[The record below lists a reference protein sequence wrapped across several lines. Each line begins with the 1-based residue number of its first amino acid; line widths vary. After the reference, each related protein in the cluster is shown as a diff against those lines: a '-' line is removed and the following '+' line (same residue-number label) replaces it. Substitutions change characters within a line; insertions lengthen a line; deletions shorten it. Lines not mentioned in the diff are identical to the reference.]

1 MSKIL
6 ITEEQLEILTEFV
19 LINEQ
24 SSIGD
29 IVVIDGKRVKIIDL
43 IQRNLPK
50 QNIGQKFASGTYQLS
65 KDSKTK
71 TEALLQKMIK
81 FFKMAELQNT
91 TFNVTLD
98 GGASQVPL
106 GDNLAKKLGINLSL
120 DLFVGR
126 NKELGK
132 KRAQAIQK
140 LLRDG
145 LKSAGITNVT
155 IPEPTVIVGK
165 TKWDKNKGANHKDYT
180 DEQFMNVSVEASG
193 TKVVKEQLP
202 DFCSTPFKPKK
213 GTQASKNNG
222 YKVYQGEGMDVDM
235 GEGTGQITLKFD
247 ALDLPD
253 MFEISYNGQIYRS
266 KNPTTQE
273 EGFVSAQFTKL
284 TDEQMTSLEATTNKN
299 KKSLAD
305 LEANI
310 EKYGYE
316 RPVKVGRYVDK
327 YIFKWFPLSDR
338 VVKNYNWEEK
348 GEMETYK
355 LDANGEADIQW
366 FEEFFKKFPTEKG
379 FERFEVDG
387 KKVRKS
393 LGLKKEQAR
402 QLWRSVVQKQKSAQN
417 KPKKVKQTMEKLRAS
432 ITKTSVDLEYNKKY
446 SGNYTAFI
454 KEMDAKIKA
463 AGFSES
469 IVGPNGEITF
479 NKVSGVNN
487 MSLQVYAPI
496 GGTVWN
502 AKVGCKALAQT
513 A

>member
-1 MSKIL
+1 MGKIL

-24 SSIGD
+24 TSIGD
-29 IVVIDGKRVKIIDL
+29 IVVINGKRVKIIDL
-43 IQRNLPK
+43 IQKNLPK

-65 KDSKTK
+65 DESKTR
-71 TEALLQKMIK
+71 TEALLKKMVT
-81 FFKMAELQNT
+81 FFNLPELKNT
-91 TFNVTLD
+91 TFNIKLD

-120 DLFVGR
+120 DVFVGR

-132 KRAQAIQK
+132 KRAEAIQK

-165 TKWDKNKGANHKDYT
+165 TKWDKGKGANHKDYS

-193 TKVVKEQLP
+193 TKVVKEALP
-202 DFCSTPFKPKK
+202 EFCKKPFTPQK
-213 GTQASKNNG
+213 GQRGTKSNG
-222 YKVYQGEGMDVDM
+222 YKVYQGEGMNVDM
-235 GEGTGQITLKFD
+235 GEGSGQITLQFD

-273 EGFVSAQFTKL
+273 EGFVSAKFTKL

-299 KKSLAD
+299 KKSLTD
-305 LEANI
+305 LEASI
-310 EKYGYE
+310 KKYGYE
-316 RPVKVGRYVDK
+316 RPVGLGKYVNK
-327 YIFKWFPLSDR
+327 YISNWFPLSDR
-338 VVKNYNWEEK
+338 AVNNYNWEEK
-348 GEMETYK
+348 GETETYK
-355 LDANGEADIQW
+355 LDSNGEGDIQW
-366 FEEFFKKFPTEKG
+366 FEEFFKKFPNEKT
-379 FERFEVDG
+379 FIKFKDG
-387 KKVRKS
+387 RKSSGLNKKKSQQLYSSMVRLLKKVK
-393 LGLKKEQAR
+393 
-402 QLWRSVVQKQKSAQN
+402 N
-417 KPKKVKQTMEKLRAS
+417 KPKLVKKTMEKLRAS
-432 ITKTSVDLEYNKKY
+432 ITKTSVDLTYNKKY
-446 SGNYTAFI
+446 GGNYTAFI

-479 NKVSGVNN
+479 DKVSGVNN

-496 GGTVWN
+496 GGTLWN
-502 AKVGCKALAQT
+502 AKVGCKAGT
-513 A
+513 PIT